1 MVTGRADGWDLV
13 TVAAQRHFRPVS
25 PNARARAGGFAR
37 RGGGGRVAGQQPA
50 FSRSGLPRVDAG
62 HRQRARAPDPAL
74 EEAGAEFRRFS
85 KRFAASSQKSAAIF
99 DLYSHLL
106 NDARLKRE
114 LFAEIDNGSVAEWAV
129 KQVIETFAE
138 QFAKLQDTYMRERGS
153 DLRALGQR
161 LLFHLDDTTR
171 GATQWPGALC
181 WWRMN

>member
-1 MVTGRADGWDLV
+1 M
-13 TVAAQRHFRPVS
+13 
-25 PNARARAGGFAR
+25 
-37 RGGGGRVAGQQPA
+37 AGQQPA

-62 HRQRARAPDPAL
+62 HRQRARAPDLAL

-85 KRFAASSQKSAAIF
+85 KRFAASSQKESAAIF

-161 LLFHLDDTTR
+161 LLFHLDDTTQAPPSGR
-171 GATQWPGALC
+171 RVLC